1 MIYLVFELT
10 WYSTNICLHIALHCC
25 VEALQSLLQGIRLDV
40 HDSGGIGC
48 YLNVR
53 GSHIQLHCQPIGI
66 TKHERVQFCHRDAV
80 QKHLQV
86 LQKGEE
92 YSVKR
97 CVFCLFVC
105 LSHAG
110 TTNMFSSLN
119 VLTASSS
126 PSVTTAT
133 DKGTVSLWTRAKRT
147 PVLLDGRMLIFTS
160 TFQLSEFPISTCT
173 KFHCYKKQKVHINL
187 TATLK

>member
-1 MIYLVFELT
+1 MASRVHNELLLKLSNKGFTWYLFELT
-10 WYSTNICLHIALHCC
+10 WYSTNICLHIALHCR

-92 YSVKR
+92 YSVKC

-105 LSHAG
+105 LFDTQRQQMCSA
-110 TTNMFSSLN
+110 
-119 VLTASSS
+119 V
-126 PSVTTAT
+126 
-133 DKGTVSLWTRAKRT
+133 
-147 PVLLDGRMLIFTS
+147 
-160 TFQLSEFPISTCT
+160 
-173 KFHCYKKQKVHINL
+173 
-187 TATLK
+187 